1 MSGIRIGNYEIIS
14 TIGRGSI
21 GVVYKAKDVRLDRIV
36 AVKALKSVFLENANA
51 DNIELKRFYQESKSA
66 GSLRHPNIVTI
77 LDVGCTELGSP
88 YIVMDFVAGQTLAEI
103 LKIRGRLE
111 ADEVLK
117 YLYPLASAIDY
128 AHSQGVIHR
137 DINPNNII
145 IDDAGR
151 PCLLDFSL
159 AKIFNQ
165 SITPTGALIGS
176 PGYMAPELIDGRR
189 PTTAVDIFSLGVL
202 AYELL
207 TGQAPFDGDDIVRI
221 VFAIINEKP
230 RSFAE
235 AGVNLPIQLQKVVE
249 KAVEKNPGERYT
261 SATSFVEKIELA
273 LSARREELDQMLLSV
288 GSSQVSESSGSRV
301 AVTAKPSTDTLSA
314 QEIESV
320 LSGWGDFSEVEKV
333 NEVNLECWAPEKKPN
348 KRLVNLRLKH
358 QFLARLVVA
367 LFTFAVVFIVTDHY
381 YSPIASLVEST
392 LVRIGNAI
400 TDKKVAQ
407 SYHLD
412 QAIAPLDK
420 EKFRA
425 ASDKKLVALLEKAT
439 LAEGKPDID
448 RIRSAIY
455 AAGSRKDNAMTE
467 ALKKLS
473 THADELVRIE
483 ALRALARPAHRVGA
497 GVSAAFL
504 QRLNDKDYLVRGY
517 AIRALSNIGDQKV
530 LDALQ
535 QQKKLEESPLV
546 RGVLDEATTKLEKKL
561 AKSHTSA
568 Q

>member
-14 TIGRGSI
+14 TVGRGSI

-66 GSLRHPNIVTI
+66 GSLRHPNIVKI

-88 YIVMDFVAGQTLAEI
+88 YIVMDFVVGQTLAEI
-103 LKIRGRLE
+103 LQQRKRLE
-111 ADEVLK
+111 SDEVLK

-176 PGYMAPELIDGRR
+176 PGYMAPELIDGRG
-189 PTTAVDIFSLGVL
+189 PTTAVDIFSFGVL

-230 RSFAE
+230 RSFAD
-235 AGVNLPIQLQKVVE
+235 AGVDLPLQLQRVIE

-261 SATSFVEKIELA
+261 SATSFVEKMEAVLT
-273 LSARREELDQMLLSV
+273 ARQEELEQLLVSLGSTSTS
-288 GSSQVSESSGSRV
+288 GSSGVYTSVSTGSV
-301 AVTAKPSTDTLSA
+301 KEKLSME
-314 QEIESV
+314 EIETL
-320 LSGWGDFSEVEKV
+320 LSGWGDFSEPR
-333 NEVNLECWAPEKKPN
+333 EVNDATDECWDLQKLPR
-348 KRLVNLRLKH
+348 KRVSTIK
-358 QFLARLVVA
+358 QKQEFLARLTVA
-367 LFTFAVVFIVTDHY
+367 LITFAVVFIVTDHF
-381 YSPIASLVEST
+381 YSPVAAVVENAI
-392 LVRIGNAI
+392 VHIGNAI

-407 SYHLD
+407 TYHFD
-412 QAIAPLDK
+412 QSFAPLDK
-420 EKFRA
+420 QKFSA
-425 ASDKKLVALLEKAT
+425 ASNKKLLALLQKGTNASST
-439 LAEGKPDID
+439 QDID
-448 RIRSAIY
+448 RLRSAIY
-455 AAGSRKDNAMTE
+455 AAGSRKDSAMTE
-467 ALKKLS
+467 VLKQLS
-473 THADELVRIE
+473 AHSDELIRSE
-483 ALRALARPAHRVGA
+483 ALRCLARIAHRTQP
-497 GVSAAFL
+497 GVLEAFL

-517 AIRALSNIGDQKV
+517 AIRGLSNIGDQKT
-530 LDALQ
+530 LDALR
-535 QQKKLEESPLV
+535 QQKALEESLLV
-546 RGVLDEATTKLEKKL
+546 RGVLEEAIDKLEKKL
-561 AKSHTSA
+561 AKSPS
-568 Q
+568 